1 MLVAVAYTGLLFV
14 GIQSLIG
21 INIACRNWKTASDE
35 LKSNR
40 YETGIFHCQKAFP
53 YLKTDGFFMILYGNL
68 LKNSGDYNGA
78 VNILETAA
86 HLLPISDVYLS
97 LGDC

>member
-1 MLVAVAYTGLLFV
+1 
-14 GIQSLIG
+14 
-21 INIACRNWKTASDE
+21 
-35 LKSNR
+35 
-40 YETGIFHCQKAFP
+40 
-53 YLKTDGFFMILYGNL
+53 MILYGNL